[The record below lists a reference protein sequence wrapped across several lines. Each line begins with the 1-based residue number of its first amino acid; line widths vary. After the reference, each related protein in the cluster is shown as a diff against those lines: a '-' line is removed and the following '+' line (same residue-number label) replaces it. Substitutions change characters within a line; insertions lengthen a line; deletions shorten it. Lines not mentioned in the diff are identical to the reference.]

1 VLGAAPSD
9 LGANCGEATCAG
21 TALEVP
27 CAGTAL
33 EVTESISVA
42 LICEGDEGA
51 GASTSAR
58 DMSGMDARDGG
69 GNGRPDVERLPVRDG
84 GAGATDG
91 LPVRDG
97 GGGATLGPNG
107 MVRGG
112 GRGALI
118 RPTEGAVVVG
128 ALVASVL
135 GTEAWLL
142 SSLMISCNP
151 THCEHTTPVVCV
163 PFATPSVSRDLPSVI
178 RCND

>member
-1 VLGAAPSD
+1 GGGGTGKPVLGAAPSD
-9 LGANCGEATCAG
+9 LGANCGEATCAGTALEVPCAG

-128 ALVASVL
+128 A
-135 GTEAWLL
+135 
-142 SSLMISCNP
+142 
-151 THCEHTTPVVCV
+151 
-163 PFATPSVSRDLPSVI
+163 
-178 RCND
+178 